1 MPWKETAVQDERNE
15 FINAW
20 LKQEWNMSTLCQE
33 FGISRKTGYKWL
45 KRYDAEGREALAD
58 RSRAPHVHPNAL
70 PGEVAQ
76 QILQARAAHP
86 HWGPLK
92 LLAWLARYHPE
103 QEWPAPSTV
112 GALLKE
118 QGLSAPRRRRRVT
131 PPSQPLAHSTHNN
144 RVWCIDFKGWFRTQD
159 GQICYPLTVTD
170 SYSRYLLRVQGLSKT
185 GFEVVQPWMVATFH
199 EHGLPEAIRSDNGP
213 PFAGRGLGGL
223 SRLSVWWI
231 RLGIQVER
239 IAPGKPQQNGRHERM
254 HRTLKAET
262 TRPAQAN
269 LRAQQRCFERFRE
282 EFNEERPHAALGQV
296 PPALVY
302 EASSRRYPLRL
313 PRLVYEPGLQE
324 RRVRSS
330 GEIKWRG
337 GLHYVS
343 ECLIGEI
350 VALEESGDGEWT
362 LWFGPE
368 VSRQALAI
376 WDERLKNWKALPRQ
390 NTSKPPEKTK
400 QEPKI
405 QNNVLPMCPV

>member
-1 MPWKETAVQDERNE
+1 MPWKETAVQDERSQ
-15 FINAW
+15 FIDAW
-20 LKQEWNMSTLCQE
+20 LEQEWTMSALCQE

-45 KRYDAEGREALAD
+45 ERYDAGGRRALAD
-58 RSRAPHVHPNAL
+58 RSRAPHTHPNAL
-70 PGEVAQ
+70 PDEVIQ

-86 HWGPLK
+86 TWGPLK
-92 LLAWLARYHPE
+92 LLAWLSRYHPD
-103 QEWPAPSTV
+103 QKWPAPSTV

-131 PPSQPLAHSTHNN
+131 PPSPPLAHSSHNN
-144 RVWCIDFKGWFRTQD
+144 RVWCIDFKGWFHTRD
-159 GQICYPLTVTD
+159 GQICYPLTITD
-170 SYSRYLLRVQGLSKT
+170 SYSRYLLRVQGLRKT
-185 GFEVVQPWMVATFH
+185 GFEIVQPWMATTFH
-199 EHGLPEAIRSDNGP
+199 EYGLPEAIRSDNGP

-223 SRLSVWWI
+223 SRLSVWWM

-254 HRTLKAET
+254 HRTLKEET
-262 TRPAQAN
+262 TRPAQAD

-302 EASSRRYPLRL
+302 KASRRRYPLRL
-313 PRLVYEPGLQE
+313 PPLVYEPGLQI

-350 VALEESGDGEWT
+350 VALEERGDGEWT

-368 VSRQALAI
+368 LSRQALAI
-376 WDERLKNWKALPRQ
+376 WDERLKSWKTPLKRNPSRTQ
-390 NTSKPPEKTK
+390 KERKKETK
-400 QEPKI
+400 K
-405 QNNVLPMCPV
+405 QNNVLPMSPV